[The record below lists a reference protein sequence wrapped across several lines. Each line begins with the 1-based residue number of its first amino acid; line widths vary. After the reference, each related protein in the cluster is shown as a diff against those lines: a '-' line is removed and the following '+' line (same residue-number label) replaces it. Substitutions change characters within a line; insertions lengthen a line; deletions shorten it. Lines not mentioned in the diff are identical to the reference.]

1 MALPIYGLFMQKV
14 YADETLGYSQ
24 DLDFEVPEEYQNLC
38 EEGDFEA
45 ISKETTIRE
54 ETNKAEEDI
63 MEGMFD

>member
-38 EEGDFEA
+38 EEGDFET

-54 ETNKAEEDI
+54 ETKAEEDI